1 MSRPRQILPG
11 GTYLITRRTLRRH
24 LLLRP
29 DSEMRE
35 LVVYLL
41 AVSAERS
48 GILVHGFCAMS
59 THMHLVVTDPRGEL
73 PCFLEY
79 FHRLLAL
86 ATKVLRKW
94 EGAVWDHE
102 QTSVVRLETS
112 EAIVDK
118 LGYVLANP
126 VAAGLVRYARD
137 WPGAKSHPEDLGG
150 ATMRA
155 PRPRVY
161 LNVANERWPT
171 VAALELTLPLGVDA
185 DDAGAW
191 RNAVK
196 AAVAEHEVRGR
207 AEVARQGWKFL
218 GAERAESVSPYD
230 RATSFEPLRGRN
242 PTFAVG
248 VPVLMSRPSPRCAHF
263 VRRTAQRSSV
273 GERACATSCFRPAPG
288 GWCDGTQ
295 LSSRRRSRRESARGR
310 WVRLAAVREHRRR
323 AAVRARDARS
333 GCCVARSADRCA
345 ESVVCKR
352 GAARSGAEVGTQGAN
367 FPHWRPSDARSERRS
382 RSQSGRPGRLP
393 ARGSHRSGRAD
404 FPHPAL
410 RGTVV
415 RLPRKRGREARRW
428 QWKTF
433 EDRCEA

>member
-1 MSRPRQILPG
+1 MG
-11 GTYLITRRTLRRH
+11 YTLRADVGR
-24 LLLRP
+24 
-29 DSEMRE
+29 
-35 LVVYLL
+35 
-41 AVSAERS
+41 SAR
-48 GILVHGFCAMS
+48 
-59 THMHLVVTDPRGEL
+59 
-73 PCFLEY
+73 
-79 FHRLLAL
+79 
-86 ATKVLRKW
+86 
-94 EGAVWDHE
+94 
-102 QTSVVRLETS
+102 TS

-248 VPVLMSRPSPRCAHF
+248 GVPGVH
-263 VRRTAQRSSV
+263 V
-273 GERACATSCFRPAPG
+273 
-288 GWCDGTQ
+288 
-295 LSSRRRSRRESARGR
+295 
-310 WVRLAAVREHRRR
+310 AAVAALRAFRSAYS
-323 AAVRARDARS
+323 AAVERWRAGVRDVVFPAGTWWMVRWHAAV
-333 GCCVARSADRCA
+333 VA
-345 ESVVCKR
+345 
-352 GAARSGAEVGTQGAN
+352 T
-367 FPHWRPSDARSERRS
+367 
-382 RSQSGRPGRLP
+382 
-393 ARGSHRSGRAD
+393 
-404 FPHPAL
+404 
-410 RGTVV
+410 
-415 RLPRKRGREARRW
+415 
-428 QWKTF
+428 
-433 EDRCEA
+433 